1 MAGSVPLM
9 EAAALEDLRR
19 IFVALDYLGVAIFAV
34 TGALVAARARQ
45 DFVTCAFFA
54 GMTGM
59 GGGTI
64 RDLLIGAPVFWVGQQ
79 GFLFVCLAAT
89 FAVWLLRTDRWP
101 GKPLRWLD
109 ALGLSAYCAFGAL
122 KALSLGIGPVPA
134 VLMGVITATFGG
146 VLRDIVAGQP
156 SILLQREIYVT
167 AAIAGATVTVLLSV
181 AGLNGWIA
189 GGAGAATAF
198 AIRAGAIAR
207 GWKLPIHPG

>member
-1 MAGSVPLM
+1 M
-9 EAAALEDLRR
+9 EAAALEELRR
-19 IFVALDYLGVAIFAV
+19 IFIALDYLGVAIFAV

-64 RDLLIGAPVFWVGQQ
+64 RDLLIGAPVFWIRQEWFVA
-79 GFLFVCLAAT
+79 VCLAAT
-89 FAVWLLRTDRWP
+89 FAVWFLRTDRWP

-109 ALGLSAYCAFGAL
+109 AVGLSAYCAFGSL
-122 KALSLGIGPVPA
+122 KALSFGISPVPA
-134 VLMGVITATFGG
+134 ALMGVITATFGG
-146 VLRDIVAGQP
+146 VLRDMVAGQP

-167 AAIAGATVTVLLSV
+167 AAIAGATVTVFLS
-181 AGLNGWIA
+181 AGLGLNGWLA
-189 GGAGAATAF
+189 GSAGAATAF

>member
-1 MAGSVPLM
+1 MDSV
-9 EAAALEDLRR
+9 ALEDLRQ
-19 IFVALDYLGVAIFAV
+19 IFIALDYLGVAIFAI

-64 RDLLIGAPVFWVGQQ
+64 RDLLIGAPVFWIGQEW
-79 GFLFVCLAAT
+79 FVAVCLAAT
-89 FAVWLLRTDRWP
+89 FAVWILRTDRWP

-109 ALGLSAYCAFGAL
+109 AIGLAAYCAFGSL
-122 KALSLGIGPVPA
+122 KALSFGISPVPA
-134 VLMGVITATFGG
+134 ILMGVATATFGG
-146 VLRDIVAGQP
+146 ILRDVIAGQP

-167 AAIAGATVTVLLSV
+167 AAIAGASVTVLLSV
-181 AGLNGWIA
+181 GTGLNGWIA
-189 GGAGAATAF
+189 GGAGAAVAF

>member
-1 MAGSVPLM
+1 MTLP
-9 EAAALEDLRR
+9 AADLFEIER
-19 IFVALDYLGVAIFAV
+19 IFTALDYLGVAIFAV
-34 TGALVAARARQ
+34 TGALVAARNRQ

-64 RDLLIGAPVFWVGQQ
+64 RDLLIDAPVFWIGEPWFVG
-79 GFLFVCLAAT
+79 VCLAAT
-89 FAVWLLRTDRWP
+89 FAVWWLRTDRWP

-122 KALSLGIGPVPA
+122 KALSFGISPVPA
-134 VLMGVITATFGG
+134 MLMGVITATFGG

-167 AAIAGATVTVLLSV
+167 AAIAGASITVLLSV
-181 AGLNGWIA
+181 AFGQNGWIA
-189 GGAGAATAF
+189 GVAGAATAF
-198 AIRAGAIAR
+198 TIRAGAIAR
-207 GWKLPIHPG
+207 GWKLPVRPG

>member
-1 MAGSVPLM
+1 M
-9 EAAALEDLRR
+9 EPAALEELRR
-19 IFVALDYLGVAIFAV
+19 IFIALDYLGVAIFAV

-45 DFVTCAFFA
+45 DIVTCAFFA

-64 RDLLIGAPVFWVGQQ
+64 RDLLIGAPVFWIGEA
-79 GFLFVCLAAT
+79 GFLAVCLVAT
-89 FAVWLLRTDRWP
+89 IAVWILRTEQWP

-109 ALGLSAYCAFGAL
+109 AVGLAAYCAFGSL
-122 KALSLGIGPVPA
+122 KALSFGIDPVPA

-167 AAIAGATVTVLLSV
+167 AAIVGAIVTVLLSAQ
-181 AGLNGWIA
+181 AGLNGWLA
-189 GGAGAATAF
+189 GGAGAAAAF
-198 AIRAGAIAR
+198 AIRAGALTR

>member
-1 MAGSVPLM
+1 M
-9 EAAALEDLRR
+9 EPAALEELRR
-19 IFVALDYLGVAIFAV
+19 IFIALDYLGVAIFAV

-45 DFVTCAFFA
+45 DIVTCAFFA

-64 RDLLIGAPVFWVGQQ
+64 RDLLIGAPVFWMGEA
-79 GFLFVCLAAT
+79 GFLAVCLVAT
-89 FAVWLLRTDRWP
+89 IAVWILRTEQWP

-109 ALGLSAYCAFGAL
+109 AVGLAAYCAFGSL
-122 KALSLGIGPVPA
+122 KALSFGIDPVPA

-167 AAIAGATVTVLLSV
+167 AAILGAGVTVLLATS

-189 GGAGAATAF
+189 GGAGAASAF
-198 AIRAGAIAR
+198 VIRAGAIAR

>member
-1 MAGSVPLM
+1 MD
-9 EAAALEDLRR
+9 AAALEELRR
-19 IFVALDYLGVAIFAV
+19 VFTLLDYLGVAVFAV

-122 KALSLGIGPVPA
+122 KALSLGIGPVSA

-146 VLRDIVAGQP
+146 VLRDIIAGQP

-167 AAIAGATVTVLLSV
+167 AAIAGAIVTVLLSV

-189 GGAGAATAF
+189 GGAGAAAAF

>member
-1 MAGSVPLM
+1 M
-9 EAAALEDLRR
+9 EAAALDELRR
-19 IFVALDYLGVAIFAV
+19 IFTALDYLGVAIFAV

-45 DFVTCAFFA
+45 DFITCAFFA

-64 RDLLIGAPVFWVGQQ
+64 RDLLIGAPVFWIRQEWFVA
-79 GFLFVCLAAT
+79 VCLVAT

-109 ALGLSAYCAFGAL
+109 AIGLSAYCAFGSL
-122 KALSLGIGPVPA
+122 KALSFGISPIPA

-167 AAIAGATVTVLLSV
+167 AAIAGAGITVLLSV
-181 AGLNGWIA
+181 AFGFNGWIA
-189 GGAGAATAF
+189 GGAGAAAAF
-198 AIRAGAIAR
+198 TIRAGAIAR

>member
-1 MAGSVPLM
+1 MTVSPPDSL
-9 EAAALEDLRR
+9 DLVGL
-19 IFVALDYLGVAIFAV
+19 FHLLDYLGVAIFAL

-45 DFVTCAFFA
+45 DFITCAFFA

-64 RDLLIGAPVFWVGQQ
+64 RDLLIGAPVFWIGEEWFVA
-79 GFLFVCLAAT
+79 VCLAAT

-109 ALGLSAYCAFGAL
+109 AIGLSAYCAFGAL
-122 KALSLGIGPVPA
+122 KALSFGISPVPA
-134 VLMGVITATFGG
+134 MLMGVITATFGG

-167 AAIAGATVTVLLSV
+167 AAIVGAGVTVLLSAAV
-181 AGLNGWIA
+181 GLNGWAA
-189 GGAGAATAF
+189 GSAGAACAF

>member
-1 MAGSVPLM
+1 M
-9 EAAALEDLRR
+9 EGETLEQIRR
-19 IFVALDYLGVAIFAV
+19 VFLALDYVGVLIFAI

-64 RDLLIGAPVFWVGQQ
+64 RDLLIGAPVFWLEHGWFVA
-79 GFLFVCLAAT
+79 VCLAAT
-89 FAVWLLRTDRWP
+89 FAVWFLRTEQWP

-109 ALGLSAYCAFGAL
+109 AVGLSAYCAFGSL
-122 KALSLGIGPVPA
+122 KALSFGIDPVPA
-134 VLMGVITATFGG
+134 MVMGVITATFGG
-146 VLRDIVAGQP
+146 VLRDMVAGQP
-156 SILLQREIYVT
+156 SVLMQREIYVT
-167 AAIAGATVTVLLSV
+167 AAIAGAATTVLLAAG

-189 GGAGAATAF
+189 GGAGAAVALF
-198 AIRAGAIAR
+198 IRAGALMR

>member
-1 MAGSVPLM
+1 MDPQ
-9 EAAALEDLRR
+9 ALEELRR
-19 IFVALDYLGVAIFAV
+19 IFILLDYVGVAIFAV

-64 RDLLIGAPVFWVGQQ
+64 RDLLIGAPVFWTGQEW
-79 GFLFVCLAAT
+79 FVAVCLAAT
-89 FAVWLLRTDRWP
+89 FAVWFLRTERWP

-109 ALGLSAYCAFGAL
+109 AVGLSAYCAFGAL
-122 KALSLGIGPVPA
+122 KALSFGISPVPA
-134 VLMGVITATFGG
+134 LLMGVITATFGG

-167 AAIAGATVTVLLSV
+167 AAIAGAGVTVLFSV
-181 AGLNGWIA
+181 AFGFNGWIA
-189 GGAGAATAF
+189 GGAGAAAAF
-198 AIRAGAIAR
+198 IIRAGAIAR

>member
-1 MAGSVPLM
+1 M
-9 EAAALEDLRR
+9 EQAALDDLVRL
-19 IFVALDYLGVAIFAV
+19 FVALDYLGVAIFAV

-64 RDLLIGAPVFWVGQQ
+64 RDLLIGAPVFWIRQEWFVA
-79 GFLFVCLAAT
+79 VCLAAT
-89 FAVWLLRTDRWP
+89 FAVWILRTDRWP

-109 ALGLSAYCAFGAL
+109 AVGLSAYCAFGSL
-122 KALSLGIGPVPA
+122 KALSFGIAPVPA
-134 VLMGVITATFGG
+134 MLMGVITATFGG
-146 VLRDIVAGQP
+146 VLRDMVAGQP

-181 AGLNGWIA
+181 AFGLNGWIA
-189 GGAGAATAF
+189 GGAGASVAF

>member
-1 MAGSVPLM
+1 MDS
-9 EAAALEDLRR
+9 AALEELRR
-19 IFVALDYLGVAIFAV
+19 VFELLDYLGVAIFAV

-64 RDLLIGAPVFWVGQQ
+64 RDLLIGAPVFWIRQEWFVA
-79 GFLFVCLAAT
+79 VCLAAT
-89 FAVWLLRTDRWP
+89 FAVWFLRTDRWP

-109 ALGLSAYCAFGAL
+109 AVGLSAYCAFGSL
-122 KALSLGIGPVPA
+122 KALSFGISPVPA

-146 VLRDIVAGQP
+146 VLRDMVAGQP

-167 AAIAGATVTVLLSV
+167 AAIAGATVTVFLS
-181 AGLNGWIA
+181 AALGLNGWLA
-189 GGAGAATAF
+189 GSAGAAIAF

>member
-1 MAGSVPLM
+1 MIPPA
-9 EAAALEDLRR
+9 DLFELAR
-19 IFVALDYLGVAIFAV
+19 IFTALDYLGVAIFAI

-64 RDLLIGAPVFWVGQQ
+64 RDLLIGAPVFWIGEQWFVA
-79 GFLFVCLAAT
+79 VCLAAT

-109 ALGLSAYCAFGAL
+109 AVGLSAYCAFGAL
-122 KALSLGIGPVPA
+122 KALSLGISPVPA

-167 AAIAGATVTVLLSV
+167 AAIVGATVTVLLS
-181 AGLNGWIA
+181 AGLGLNGWIA

-198 AIRAGAIAR
+198 AIRAGALLR
-207 GWKLPIHPG
+207 DWKLPIHPG

>member
-1 MAGSVPLM
+1 MESV
-9 EAAALEDLRR
+9 ALEDFRR
-19 IFVALDYLGVAIFAV
+19 IFIALDYVGVFIFAI
-34 TGALVAARARQ
+34 TGALVAARVRQ

-64 RDLLIGAPVFWVGQQ
+64 RDLMIGAPVFWTVQSW
-79 GFLFVCLAAT
+79 FIAVCLLAT
-89 FAVWLLRTDRWP
+89 FAVWFLRTDQWP

-109 ALGLSAYCAFGAL
+109 ALGLSAYCAFGSL
-122 KALSLGIGPVPA
+122 KALSFGIDPVPA

-156 SILLQREIYVT
+156 SILMQREIYVT
-167 AAIAGATVTVLLSV
+167 AAIAGAAVTVLLAAG
-181 AGLNGWIA
+181 AGLNGWVA
-189 GGAGAATAF
+189 GGAGALVAF
-198 AIRAGAIAR
+198 IIRAGAISR

>member
-1 MAGSVPLM
+1 M
-9 EAAALEDLRR
+9 EAAALEELRR
-19 IFVALDYLGVAIFAV
+19 IFIALDYLGVAIFAV

-64 RDLLIGAPVFWVGQQ
+64 RDLLIGAPVFWIRQEWFVA
-79 GFLFVCLAAT
+79 VCLAAT
-89 FAVWLLRTDRWP
+89 FAVWFLRTDRWP

-109 ALGLSAYCAFGAL
+109 AVGLSAYCAFGAL
-122 KALSLGIGPVPA
+122 KALSFGISPVPA
-134 VLMGVITATFGG
+134 MLMGVITATFGG
-146 VLRDIVAGQP
+146 VLRDMVAGQP

-167 AAIAGATVTVLLSV
+167 AAIAGSTLTVLLSV
-181 AGLNGWIA
+181 LAGLNGWLA
-189 GGAGAATAF
+189 GGAGAALAL